1 MFFSRVYLFA
11 FVLAL
16 ALCVAAVPTG
26 QKRAL
31 KQATIARRQPGA
43 EPAPARRAPAPS
55 KRLAARAPTPSNY
68 KRYVAKP
75 ADVARGL
82 DRN

>member
-1 MFFSRVYLFA
+1 MFSIRALFFA
-11 FVLAL
+11 LVLTL

-43 EPAPARRAPAPS
+43 ENAPVRRAPAPS
-55 KRLAARAPTPSNY
+55 KRLAARAPMPS
-68 KRYVAKP
+68 KRLVAKP

-82 DRN
+82 DLN

>member
-1 MFFSRVYLFA
+1 MRLFAVAYYIVINMFFSRVYLFA

-31 KQATIARRQPGA
+31 KQATIARRQPGSDNQY
-43 EPAPARRAPAPS
+43 ARC
-55 KRLAARAPTPSNY
+55 NMF
-68 KRYVAKP
+68 
-75 ADVARGL
+75 
-82 DRN
+82 